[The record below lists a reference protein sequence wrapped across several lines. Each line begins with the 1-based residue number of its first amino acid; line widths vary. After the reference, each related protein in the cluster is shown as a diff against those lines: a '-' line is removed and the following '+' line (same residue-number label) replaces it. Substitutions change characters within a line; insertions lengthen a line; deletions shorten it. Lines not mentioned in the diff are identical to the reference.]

1 MCKQMARFPN
11 ALLCKIPPKTTSP
24 QIKRLIV
31 DSALLWNCVFY
42 FSCFSNQHC
51 WPDERVRW
59 WFCSLSTATKE
70 RLPHRDTKAKLPRQG
85 SKPGKPIG
93 LDKASSELSASGSS
107 HSRVCFSPLSRTNCW
122 PTDSPVKLCLAGK
135 LLNLL
140 SNRTNAKVLNHQMC
154 WTTQSTF
161 SPVCLKL
168 PRPSPLSKWCD
179 RRKKKAENNP
189 QCPPWNVTP
198 PRSKLTC
205 RGSTGMVW

>member
-1 MCKQMARFPN
+1 MKLCI
-11 ALLCKIPPKTTSP
+11 LLQLLLKPTLLTWWKGEMMILFSIHCNERKVASQRHKSKIAETGE
-24 QIKRLIV
+24 QAWQADWIKPHQLII
-31 DSALLWNCVFY
+31 
-42 FSCFSNQHC
+42 
-51 WPDERVRW
+51 
-59 WFCSLSTATKE
+59 K
-70 RLPHRDTKAKLPRQG
+70 
-85 SKPGKPIG
+85 GK
-93 LDKASSELSASGSS
+93 ELSASGSS

-168 PRPSPLSKWCD
+168 PQPSPLSKWCD

-189 QCPPWNVTP
+189 QCPPWHVTP
-198 PRSKLTC
+198 PRSKL
-205 RGSTGMVW
+205 